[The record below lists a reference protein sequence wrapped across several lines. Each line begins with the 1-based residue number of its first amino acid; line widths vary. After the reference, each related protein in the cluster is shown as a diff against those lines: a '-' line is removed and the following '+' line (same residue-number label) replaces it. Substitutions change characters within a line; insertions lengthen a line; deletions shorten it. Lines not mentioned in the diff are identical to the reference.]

1 MILKSAIWS
10 FPVGS
15 ILLGLLLL
23 HIPLDAQTPVITDP
37 DTARRLP
44 ELAVLS
50 ILAQANRSD
59 PIPLFEALF
68 AAFEAI
74 DPARASIYHDF
85 VRMALPAASRKLLE
99 DLVSTT
105 KNRYM
110 SDWARQQHAEG
121 MAEGAAR
128 SIIAVLKAR
137 AIEIPD
143 EAHAKI
149 TACADLEQLD
159 QWIKRAA
166 VAERV
171 EDLGGSLAE

>member
-1 MILKSAIWS
+1 MRRYVDLALREAGDIKADIVIISDGEEQGTRVNEAISRASAEMAGI
-10 FPVGS
+10 
-15 ILLGLLLL
+15 
-23 HIPLDAQTPVITDP
+23 
-37 DTARRLP
+37 
-44 ELAVLS
+44 
-50 ILAQANRSD
+50 RSRA
-59 PIPLFEALF
+59 IPLFEALF